1 MIQRTLVLIKPDGVM
16 RGLVGEVIKRFENKG
31 LKMIGLKMVCIDKE
45 FAAKHYTEDIA
56 KRRGEKV
63 RKVLLDYITEGPVV
77 AIVIEGVD
85 AVNVIRIITGNTEPS
100 KAMPGTIRG
109 DFTHHSFHYADGKEM
124 SIKNIIHASANIE
137 EAEKEILLWFSIDEL
152 YDYKKADEI
161 FHYGK

>member
-31 LKMIGLKMVCIDKE
+31 LKIIGLKMVCIDKK

-56 KRRGEKV
+56 KRRGKKV
-63 RKVLLDYITEGPVV
+63 RMMLLDYITEGPVV
-77 AIVIEGVD
+77 AMVMEGVD
-85 AVNVIRIITGNTEPS
+85 AVNVVRITTGCTEPS

-109 DFTHHSFHYADGKEM
+109 DFTHHSFHYADGKDM
-124 SIKNIIHASANIE
+124 PVKNIIHASANAK
-137 EAEKEILLWFSIDEL
+137 EAEKEILLWFSIEEL
-152 YDYKKADEI
+152 YSYKKTDEI

>member
-31 LKMIGLKMVCIDKE
+31 LKIIALKMVCIDKE
-45 FAAKHYTEDIA
+45 FAAKHYTEDIT
-56 KRRGEKV
+56 KRRGGKV
-63 RKVLLDYITEGPVV
+63 RIMLLDYITEGPIV
-77 AIVIEGVD
+77 AMAIEGVD
-85 AVNVIRIITGNTEPS
+85 AVNVIRIITGDTEPS

-124 SIKNIIHASANIE
+124 PVKNIIHASANPE
-137 EAEKEILLWFSIDEL
+137 EAEKEILLWFSIEEL
-152 YDYKKADEI
+152 YSYKKTDEI

>member
-31 LKMIGLKMVCIDKE
+31 LKIIGLKMVCIDKE
-45 FAAKHYTEDIA
+45 FAAKHYTEDIS

-63 RKVLLDYITEGPVV
+63 RSMLLDYITEGPVV
-77 AIVIEGVD
+77 AMAIEGVD
-85 AVNVIRIITGNTEPS
+85 SINVVRIMTGDTEPS

-124 SIKNIIHASANIE
+124 PVKNIIHASGNAE
-137 EAEKEILLWFSIDEL
+137 DAEKEILLWFSIDEL
-152 YDYKKADEI
+152 YDYKKTDEI

>member
-16 RGLVGEVIKRFENKG
+16 RGLVGEVIKRFEQKG
-31 LKMIGLKMVCIDKE
+31 LKMIALKMVVINKE

-63 RKVLLDYITEGPVV
+63 RIMLLDYITEGPVV
-77 AIVIEGVD
+77 AMVIEGVD
-85 AVNVIRIITGNTEPS
+85 AVNVIRIITGGTEPS

-109 DFTHHSFHYADGKEM
+109 DFTHHSFHYADSKEIA
-124 SIKNIIHASANIE
+124 IKNMIHASANVE

-152 YDYKKADEI
+152 YDYKKTDEI